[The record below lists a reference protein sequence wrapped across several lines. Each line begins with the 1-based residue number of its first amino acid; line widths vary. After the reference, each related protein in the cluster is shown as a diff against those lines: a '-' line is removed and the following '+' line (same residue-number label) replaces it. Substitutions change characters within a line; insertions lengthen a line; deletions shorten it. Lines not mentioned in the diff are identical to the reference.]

1 MQTHTATAFSQSISA
16 YKNAHDT
23 TGVTV
28 SLNAAIKVLKLKHTG
43 SAALH
48 RTEQCYAN
56 LS

>member
-1 MQTHTATAFSQSISA
+1 MQTQTATAFSQSISA

-28 SLNAAIKVLKLKHTG
+28 SLNTAIKMLKLRQTG
-43 SAALH
+43 SAVLH
-48 RTEQCYAN
+48 RKEQCYAN